1 MKVGLGKPTKVMKTT
16 MKAKAGKNPLEKG
29 KQNHTK
35 NKLNKTNLEK
45 LGKMSLDDKIQ
56 QAATEGESTE
66 EQAIV
71 LKGML
76 RKDEHSKLWGR
87 YKTHLEKNPD
97 EKEEVD
103 ILPKKDKGLKAAQW
117 LMERE
122 GKNTCM

>member
-1 MKVGLGKPTKVMKTT
+1 MPPKKAMKAMKVGLGKPTKVMKTT

-29 KQNHTK
+29 KQNHTQ

-87 YKTHLEKNPD
+87 YKTHLEK
-97 EKEEVD
+97 
-103 ILPKKDKGLKAAQW
+103 IQMRKKKLTFCQKKTKASRQPS
-117 LMERE
+117 
-122 GKNTCM
+122 G